1 MEHPPHYQ
9 ISSQLGNRD
18 SEIATVIEDTDL
30 VPSRMNGVPVSMLHG
45 NLFQATQWYFTCSIM
60 HQDLH

>member
-1 MEHPPHYQ
+1 METPHYQ

-30 VPSRMNGVPVSMLHG
+30 VPSRMNGVPVSVVARFMVIYFKQLNYGTLH
-45 NLFQATQWYFTCSIM
+45 LV
-60 HQDLH
+60 